1 MKNGYTPRE
10 FAYSVAIDQLHYVM
24 KGITSGHYDDELTPS
39 EQKEVVS
46 AMTRLRL
53 SLVDKAKLIDTV
65 TT

>member
-10 FAYSVAIDQLHYVM
+10 FAYSIAIDQLHHVM
-24 KGITSGHYDDELTPS
+24 KGIELGQYDDELTPS

-46 AMTRLRL
+46 AMTRLRF
-53 SLVDKAKLIDTV
+53 SLVEKAKLDDTV